1 MSRTQ
6 TNKQTKRREPLSPFD
21 LISWKVFND
30 IAHWV
35 AIIALGVW
43 GYLRTKDNDNVI
55 AVKAVS
61 SELVAFIKASTDVN
75 EQQNTRLTVLEEAVK
90 HLPTEQDMAHLANDV
105 SSVKAQINGL
115 AGLLARMEHQ
125 INLVHDHLLNNN
137 KHR

>member
-1 MSRTQ
+1 M
-6 TNKQTKRREPLSPFD
+6 SPFD

-43 GYLRTKDNDNVI
+43 GYLRTKDNDNAS

-61 SELVAFIKASTDVN
+61 TELATFIKASTEAN
-75 EQQNTRLTVLEEAVK
+75 EQQNTRITVLEEAVN
-90 HLPTEQDMAHLANDV
+90 HLPTQQDMAHLANDV

>member
-1 MSRTQ
+1 M
-6 TNKQTKRREPLSPFD
+6 SPFEI
-21 LISWKVFND
+21 ISWKVFND

-43 GYLRTKDNDNVI
+43 GYLRTKDNDNAS

-61 SELVAFIKASTDVN
+61 SELAAFIKASADVN
-75 EQQNTRLTVLEEAVK
+75 EQQNHRITVLEEAVN
-90 HLPTEQDMAHLANDV
+90 HLPTQQDISHVSNDV

-115 AGLLARMEHQ
+115 AALLARMEHQ
-125 INLVHDHLLNNN
+125 IHLVHDHLLNNN